1 QSVLYSQLMLR
12 CGLAELPVGTAW
24 APPEAIGTS
33 IAAPNSSVATNVRR
47 LPTIG
52 WHLLA
57 RGADACPGG
66 AAPVPGDDSWR
77 RWDLAR
83 LRPTGVGREG
93 RRFVSM
99 RLARRILDRVGRASS

>member
-1 QSVLYSQLMLR
+1 MEGSSCPTYSSSPYTGPLSARSGQSVLYSQLMLR

-66 AAPVPGDDSWR
+66 AAPVPGADPCT
-77 RWDLAR
+77 RWGQAR
-83 LRPTGVGREG
+83 VRPIP
-93 RRFVSM
+93 S
-99 RLARRILDRVGRASS
+99 A